1 MRIRY
6 NAPVTL
12 TFALAATALLAIDS
26 IFGAHLIANY
36 FTLPGAGQF
45 DWGNVF
51 SYFRL
56 FSYTLG
62 HASWPHLIGNFSFI
76 LLLGP
81 ILEEKHGSVQLLLL
95 MLVTALITGLI
106 NVIFFPT
113 GLLGASGI
121 AFMMILLISF
131 TNIKAGEVPL
141 TFFLV
146 LVVYL
151 VEQIIPSLGAKNI
164 SEMAHIIGGLCGGLF
179 GFLLPAGGRAGATK
193 QIPPA

>member
-12 TFALAATALLAIDS
+12 TFALAAAALLAIDS
-26 IFGAHLIANY
+26 LLGTHLILHF
-36 FTLPGAGQF
+36 FTAPPAGQF
-45 DWGNVF
+45 NWANPL

-56 FSYTLG
+56 VSHVFG
-62 HASWPHLIGNFSFI
+62 HASWAHLIGNFSFI

-81 ILEEKHGSVQLLLL
+81 ILEEKYGSLPVLG
-95 MLVTALITGLI
+95 MMFVTALITGII

-131 TNIKAGEVPL
+131 TNIKAGEIPM
-141 TFFLV
+141 TFILV
-146 LVVYL
+146 LAVYL
-151 VEQIIPSLGAKNI
+151 VQQIVAAVGASNI
-164 SEMAHIIGGLCGGLF
+164 SEMAHIIGGLCGSAF
-179 GFLLPAGGRAGATK
+179 GFLLPEGKTKKAK
-193 QIPPA
+193 QITA